1 MTMNLDPQLVAVAII
16 ALFLGLFI
24 GFSIR
29 APLKRKAAVL
39 AERITGLERDRAGLT
54 TERDRLQSEVKA
66 RDAQIRP
73 LADELDKLRRD
84 FAKSRGTAPK
94 GDAPTIDPN
103 DLKQLKGVGAKF
115 AERLAAAGITQIDQ
129 IAGWSG
135 SDIEVIDGQMGDF
148 KGRIVSDQL
157 VDQARLLHEGRITE
171 YETRF
176 GKLAS

>member
-1 MTMNLDPQLVAVAII
+1 MTMNLDPQLIAVAII

-39 AERITGLERDRAGLT
+39 GERITGLERERATLT
-54 TERDRLQSEVKA
+54 SDRDRLQSEVKA

-84 FAKSRGTAPK
+84 FAKSRGTASAN
-94 GDAPTIDPN
+94 DTATIDRN
-103 DLKQLKGVGAKF
+103 DLKQLKGVGDKF
-115 AERLAAAGITQIDQ
+115 AERLASAGITRIDQ

-135 SDIEVIDGQMGDF
+135 SDIEVIDGKMGDF
-148 KGRIVSDQL
+148 RGRIVSDQL

-176 GKLAS
+176 GKLAG

>member
-1 MTMNLDPQLVAVAII
+1 MTMNIDPQLLAVAII

-39 AERITGLERDRAGLT
+39 SERITGLERERASLT
-54 TERDRLQSEVKA
+54 TERDRLQADVKA
-66 RDAQIRP
+66 RDSQIRP

-84 FAKSRGTAPK
+84 FARSKGNTSPIDAAP
-94 GDAPTIDPN
+94 INLN
-103 DLKQLKGVGAKF
+103 DLTILKGVGAKF
-115 AERLAAAGITQIDQ
+115 AEKLASASITQIDQ
-129 IAGWSG
+129 IAGWTG
-135 SDIEVIDGQMGDF
+135 SDIEVIDGKMGDF

-157 VDQARLLHEGRITE
+157 VEQARLLHEGRITE

-176 GKLAS
+176 GKLGG

>member
-1 MTMNLDPQLVAVAII
+1 MTMNIDPQLLAVAII

-29 APLKRKAAVL
+29 APLKRKASVL
-39 AERITGLERDRAGLT
+39 AERITGLERERATLT
-54 TERDRLQSEVKA
+54 TERDRLQADVKA

-84 FAKSRGTAPK
+84 FARSQVSTTQI
-94 GDAPTIDPN
+94 DLQTVDLNNLTI
-103 DLKQLKGVGAKF
+103 LKGVGAKF
-115 AERLAAAGITQIDQ
+115 AEKLAAVGITQIDQ

-135 SDIEVIDGQMGDF
+135 SDIEVINGQMGDF
-148 KGRIVSDQL
+148 KGRISSDQL
-157 VDQARLLHEGRITE
+157 VEQARLLHEGRITE

-176 GKLAS
+176 GKLGG

>member
-1 MTMNLDPQLVAVAII
+1 MTMNLDPQLIAVAII

-54 TERDRLQSEVKA
+54 TERDRLQAEVKA

-84 FAKSRGTAPK
+84 FAKARGTLPV
-94 GDAPTIDPN
+94 GDTQTIDPN

-135 SDIEVIDGQMGDF
+135 SDIEVIDGKMGDF

>member
-1 MTMNLDPQLVAVAII
+1 MTLDPQLIAVAII

-39 AERITGLERDRAGLT
+39 SERITGLERERATLT
-54 TERDRLQSEVKA
+54 TERDRLQSDVKA

-84 FAKSRGTAPK
+84 FARAQGTLPVGQTA
-94 GDAPTIDPN
+94 TIDPN
-103 DLKQLKGVGAKF
+103 DLTTLKGVGAKF

-135 SDIEVIDGQMGDF
+135 SDIEVIDGKMGDF

>member
-1 MTMNLDPQLVAVAII
+1 MTMNLDPQLLAVALI

-39 AERITGLERDRAGLT
+39 AERITGLERERANLT
-54 TERDRLQSEVKA
+54 TERDRLQAEVKA

-84 FAKSRGTAPK
+84 FAKARGTTVGSEAQ
-94 GDAPTIDPN
+94 AIDVN
-103 DLKQLKGVGAKF
+103 DLKILKGVGPKF
-115 AERLAAAGITQIDQ
+115 AEKLAAAGITGIDQ
-129 IAGWSG
+129 IAGWTG
-135 SDIEVIDGQMGDF
+135 SDIEVIDGKMGDF
-148 KGRIVSDQL
+148 RGRIISDQL
-157 VDQARLLHEGRITE
+157 VEQARLLHEGRLTE

-176 GKLAS
+176 GKL